1 MEYELLY
8 LVGESRDAELPK
20 IREDVEAI
28 VGESGGTFL
37 PAETEEKRNL
47 AYLIKKDRRGTFI
60 ARRFTLPA
68 TGDEPFVEGIESKE
82 GAIEGIN
89 RKLLLYPA
97 VLRFLILRAE
107 KLPELKPIPREER
120 PVRRDDRRR
129 APSSDRRSYE
139 SRPIAPKPV
148 AVAPAADVPAESKPV
163 ATETVAEAEP
173 KKAAEKPAEKPAEKR
188 MSAEELDKQLKE
200 MLDI

>member
-28 VGESGGTFL
+28 VGGFGGTFL

-47 AYLIKKDRRGTFI
+47 AYLIKKDRRGTFV

-68 TGDEPFVEGIESKE
+68 PGDGPFVEEAEPKE

-89 RKLLLYPA
+89 RKLLLYPS
-97 VLRFLILRAE
+97 VLRFLILRAD

-120 PVRRDDRRR
+120 PARRDDRRR
-129 APSSDRRSYE
+129 APSQDRRSYE
-139 SRPIAPKPV
+139 SRPIAPKP
-148 AVAPAADVPAESKPV
+148 ATAASAAGVPAEEGP
-163 ATETVAEAEP
+163 AGT
-173 KKAAEKPAEKPAEKR
+173 AAPKPAEKR